1 MHIVLITGGFDP
13 VHRGH
18 IDYMRDAKQIGDF
31 LIVGLNSDNWLKAKK
46 GTNFMSFDHRKK
58 IIESIKYVDKV
69 ISFDDSDGSAYDAI
83 MQVKALYPDNK
94 ISVANGGDRKESN
107 APAKELSVNNVN
119 YVWGIGGPK
128 TDSSSSILKKYVESY
143 NDTL

>member
-1 MHIVLITGGFDP
+1 MHIILITGGFDP
-13 VHRGH
+13 VHGGH

-94 ISVANGGDRKESN
+94 ISVANGGDRTEGNSPEEEYCRWRGIET
-107 APAKELSVNNVN
+107 AYNV
-119 YVWGIGGPK
+119 GGGK
-128 TDSSSSILKKYVESY
+128 TQSSSELLKRKQ
-143 NDTL
+143 DA

>member
-13 VHRGH
+13 VHGGH

-31 LIVGLNSDNWLKAKK
+31 LVVGLNSDNWLKAKK
-46 GTNFMSFDHRKK
+46 ATNFMSFDQRKK

-83 MQVKALYPDNK
+83 MQVKALYPGNK

-128 TDSSSSILKKYVESY
+128 TDSSSAILKKYVESY